1 MSAGDADA
9 ITETSPEDTPSHFSE
24 ELSTTMEVSDSS
36 IPDAPLS
43 LSNSHLEQ
51 EQEQDAVSIRS
62 VSTPPLKTP
71 SVLDSA
77 APSLV
82 PPSYGLPT
90 TFVRQKNG
98 WTPKGQR
105 RLMNSLLAGV
115 GLLELGNAGD
125 FAANVW
131 NQIPVPHFAMGL
143 SKCS

>member
-1 MSAGDADA
+1 
-9 ITETSPEDTPSHFSE
+9 
-24 ELSTTMEVSDSS
+24 MEVSDSS

-82 PPSYGLPT
+82 PPPYGLPT

>member
-1 MSAGDADA
+1 
-9 ITETSPEDTPSHFSE
+9 
-24 ELSTTMEVSDSS
+24 MEVSDSS

-43 LSNSHLEQ
+43 LSNSHLEQEQ

-77 APSLV
+77 APSLG

-90 TFVRQKNG
+90 TFVCQKNG